1 VRLVLHHARSL
12 SLQNA
17 AIASTVSSHQAIII
31 RQLGR
36 TDYETTWHAMQKFT
50 AERDDTMHDE
60 LWLTEHDAVYTL
72 GLNRKDVRLASR
84 EDIPLLLVDR
94 GGKIT
99 YHGIGQ
105 VVIYLLID
113 LKRKNLNVRQLVS
126 AMEGSIIDFLAE
138 HNITANARSDAPGV
152 YVDGNKI
159 ASLGLRL
166 KQQCCYHGLALN
178 VDMDLSPFSSIDPC
192 GYKGMQVTQLRDLG
206 VDMSTQEVGADLLKN
221 LAAKLAY
228 TDIHYSNEIA
238 LNNA

>member
-1 VRLVLHHARSL
+1 M
-12 SLQNA
+12 
-17 AIASTVSSHQAIII
+17 SSHLTI

-50 AERDDTMHDE
+50 AERSDTTVDE
-60 LWLTEHDAVYTL
+60 LWLTEHEAIYTV
-72 GLNRKDVRLASR
+72 GLNRQDVGSAHRN
-84 EDIPLLLVDR
+84 DIPLLMVDR

-113 LKRKNLNVRQLVS
+113 LKRKNLNVRQLVN
-126 AMEGSIIDFLAE
+126 AIEGSIIDLLAE
-138 HNITANARSDAPGV
+138 HQILAQARRDAPGV
-152 YVDGNKI
+152 YVDNSKI

-178 VDMDLSPFSSIDPC
+178 VDMDLSPFAAIDPC

-206 VDMSTQEVGADLLKN
+206 IVINPQQAGEALLKK
-221 LAAKLAY
+221 LADKLAY
-228 TDIHYSNEIA
+228 TDMHYSNEIA
-238 LNNA
+238 